1 MRVVSWLLAFAVAA
15 QAAPPLAKRIASIL
29 SRSPE
34 AQQAFFG
41 MRVIDLQTG
50 ATVYSLNE
58 NRFFVPASN
67 TKLFTTAVALVR
79 LGPDYRFH
87 TTVIADAEP
96 SSEGRVRELRL
107 VGGGDPNLSARVVPY
122 RHKAFSPNPL
132 TAIERLA
139 DQVWSRGIRV
149 VDGDIVGDDS
159 AYANEPY
166 PDGWGLDDPVWEYGA
181 PVSALTLND
190 NAFTVRVEPGPADG
204 FPGVL
209 TLHPPLEY
217 LAIQNRTRTVQAGET
232 KIEFQRLPG
241 TRELTVTGTI
251 APGEKARES
260 ILAVDEPAY
269 FAAHALRNALL
280 ERGIVVRG
288 GISTLHFEPD
298 RPMNAGSWVEIARY
312 TSRPLSDAVKVINK
326 VSQNLHTELLLLEVA
341 RVRRGVGSRKLGL
354 EEMAAFLKEIGIAN
368 RQYNFEDGSGLSRL
382 TLVTPLSITKLLRYM
397 DGTPHREVW
406 IDSLPVGGV
415 DGTLDERFNKTRAAL
430 NIRAKTGSISHVSA
444 LSGYALR
451 PDGRRYA
458 FAFLA
463 NNYNSAHKPIR
474 AVLDRIALALL
485 E

>member
-15 QAAPPLAKRIASIL
+15 QAAQPLAKRVASII

-50 ATVYSLNE
+50 AVVYSLNE

-67 TKLFTTAVALVR
+67 TKLFTTALALMR

-87 TTVIADAEP
+87 TTVIADKEP
-96 SSEGRVRELRL
+96 STDGSVGELRL
-107 VGGGDPNLSARVVPY
+107 VGGGDPNLSARYLPY
-122 RHKAFSPNPL
+122 RDKEFGPNPL

-139 DQVWSRGIRV
+139 DQVWSSGIRL
-149 VDGDIVGDDS
+149 VDGEIVGDDS
-159 AYANEPY
+159 AYVHEPF

-190 NAFTVRVEPGPADG
+190 NAFTVRVEPGPDEG
-204 FPGVL
+204 SPGVL
-209 TLHPPLEY
+209 TLQPRLEY
-217 LAIQNRTRTVQAGET
+217 LTIHNRTRTVQGGET
-232 KIEFQRLPG
+232 KLEFQRLPG
-241 TRELTVTGTI
+241 TRELTVSGTI
-251 APGEKARES
+251 PVGGKARES

-269 FAAHALRNALL
+269 FAAHAFREALL

-288 GISTLHFEPD
+288 GVSTVHLETV
-298 RPMNAGSWVEIARY
+298 RPVNVKPGVEIARH

-341 RVRRGVGSRKLGL
+341 RAKHGIGTRKLGL
-354 EEMAAFLKEIGIAN
+354 EEMAAFLQEIGITN

-382 TLVTPLSITKLLRYM
+382 SLVTPLSVSKLLRYM
-397 DGTPHREVW
+397 DGTPHRDVW
-406 IDSLPVGGV
+406 IDSLPVGGF
-415 DGTLDERFNKTRAAL
+415 DGTLDERFKKSRAAM

-463 NNYNSAHKPIR
+463 NNYNSPHKPIR